1 MNTVQFL
8 FVFFVWIA
16 CGVVGF
22 RTVCTDKD
30 WIVPIHCICL
40 FVFTVGGVAALFSL
54 LFYFSQFLGT
64 I

>member
-30 WIVPIHCICL
+30 WIVPINCICL
-40 FVFTVGGVAALFSL
+40 FVFAAGYVGALFYL
-54 LFYFSQFLGT
+54 LFYFYQFLG
-64 I
+64 II